1 MLANLNNKKIL
12 ITAGNSQIGNDIV
25 NYFLKKN
32 YCVYETYRKKKNT
45 IKSRRLKHV
54 KYNFQNKFTLKKN
67 FDLFVH
73 CASITPYKDKI
84 SKKMLHLN
92 TQGLIKIL
100 RSQSSFKKIVLLST
114 MNVYGDITAKVVNEN
129 TKKKK
134 VNLYGISKIKM
145 EKILKDYCKNNYT
158 KYLVLRLPGV
168 IGNFKSNNNFL
179 NKLIKNLSE
188 NKTVSFNNP
197 NNYYNNVVH
206 TATIS
211 KIANEFML
219 KKNPIYLNKI
229 FNLCS
234 TNPIKLIEI
243 VKMIK
248 KKLKSESKL
257 IISKSSV
264 FFRISPKKCLKFGLK
279 IISTKNSINKTLNT
293 RYIKKTSY

>member
-45 IKSRRLKHV
+45 IKSKRLKHV
-54 KYNFQNKFTLKKN
+54 KYNFQEKFTLKKN
-67 FDLFVH
+67 FDLLVH

-84 SKKMLHLN
+84 SKKMLNLN
-92 TQGLIKIL
+92 TAGLIKIL
-100 RSQSSFKKIVLLST
+100 KSQSSFKKIVLLST
-114 MNVYGDITAKVVNEN
+114 MNVYGDITTKVVYEN

-134 VNLYGISKIKM
+134 VNFYGISKIKM
-145 EKILKDYCKNNYT
+145 EKTLKDYCKNNYT
-158 KYLVLRLPGV
+158 KYLVLRLPSV

-188 NKTVSFNNP
+188 NKTVFFSNP
-197 NNYYNNVVH
+197 SNYYNNVVH
-206 TATIS
+206 TETIS

-219 KKNPIYLNKI
+219 KKNSIYSNKT

-234 TNPIKLIEI
+234 TSPIKLIEI

-248 KKLKSESKL
+248 QKLKSESKL
-257 IISKSSV
+257 IISKPSK
-264 FFRISPKKCLKFGLK
+264 FFRISQKKCLKFGVK
-279 IISTKNSINKTLNT
+279 IISTKNSINKTLNNS
-293 RYIKKTSY
+293 YIIKN